1 MPTNFNG
8 FPNGELRF
16 VGIPDLFFTQLL
28 PQISDPIEIKITL
41 HFLWLHARHQRHVI
55 SLSDLLSDE
64 TLVQS
69 ISFFGDDVAQ
79 TIEHGLL
86 QSVTRGTLLYTQLE
100 DDAGRHDLY
109 FLNSV
114 RGRQAQVKIE
124 SGEMGYVTK
133 TNTELATPLKRAN
146 IFELYEDNIGLISP
160 ILADELKEA
169 ELLYP
174 TEWIEEAFRIAAEN
188 NVRRWNYVR
197 AVLEKMTKTGRTGDK
212 PSQANQDDKPWYTED
227 EFRDILLH

>member
-1 MPTNFNG
+1 MTTFNG
-8 FPNGELRF
+8 FPSEDMRF

-28 PQISDPIEIKITL
+28 PQINDPVEIKIIL
-41 HFLWLHARHQRHVI
+41 HFLWLHARHQHHVI
-55 SLSDLLSDE
+55 SLADLLSDE

-69 ISFFGDDVAQ
+69 IAFFGDDVTQ
-79 TIEHGLL
+79 IVEHGLL
-86 QSVTRGTLLYTQLE
+86 QSVTRGTLLYTQIE

-114 RGRQAQVKIE
+114 RGRQAQIKIE
-124 SGEMGYVTK
+124 SGEMAFVTK
-133 TNTELATPLKRAN
+133 INAELAIPLKRAN

-174 TEWIEEAFRIAAEN
+174 AEWIEDAFRIAAEN

-197 AVLEKMTKTGRTGDK
+197 AVLEKMTKTGRIGDK
-212 PSQANQDDKPWYTED
+212 QAQTNQDDKPWYTED